1 VWKTT
6 FDCHYFAISLE
17 YHKVVNLAASGSD
30 NSTSGKVSPLG
41 IFQETKGTR
50 INNQLK

>member
-17 YHKVVNLAASGSD
+17 YHKVVNFAANGSD
-30 NSTSGKVSPLG
+30 GSTSEKIILSG
-41 IFQETKGTR
+41 ISQATKATR